1 MKIRYSNSVFSARR
15 KRFSAWR
22 YGLNLGLAAAVII
35 WWWLQNQRQ
44 ENVNKSETRVI
55 LPPDEE
61 KLAAKPVP
69 AAKPKAPPAGPD
81 DLTSID
87 GIGPKYAAVL
97 AEAGVD
103 TFGKLAEMAAAD
115 VHEIFRAA
123 TGRTPD
129 PSDWIKQAKKL
140 SG

>member
-1 MKIRYSNSVFSARR
+1 MKIRYSIFSARR
-15 KRFSAWR
+15 KRFSPWR
-22 YGLNLGLAAAVII
+22 YGLKLGLAAAMIV

-44 ENVNKSETRVI
+44 EDVEKPETRVV

-61 KLAAKPVP
+61 KPAAKPAP
-69 AAKPKAPPAGPD
+69 AAKPKAPPAEPD
-81 DLTSID
+81 DLISID

-97 AEAGVD
+97 ADAGVA
-103 TFGKLAEMAAAD
+103 TFGKLTQMKPVD
-115 VHEIFRAA
+115 VQEIFRAA
-123 TGRTPD
+123 TGRAPD